1 MVENPGYSYDIIFI
15 FSNNHF
21 VNGKFIFGEGAY
33 LFILYIY
40 IYYFQNTLFFF
51 YCTAWCPSYTYMYT
65 FFFLTLLFSII
76 SD

>member
-1 MVENPGYSYDIIFI
+1 MVENPGYSYEIIFI

-40 IYYFQNTLFFF
+40 IY
-51 YCTAWCPSYTYMYT
+51 
-65 FFFLTLLFSII
+65 II
-76 SD
+76 SRIHYFFSTVQRGAPVTHTCTHSFFSHYYSPS